1 MRRDEQT
8 LALLALLVLSLLSLL
23 ALVRDITRSALWV
36 FRAWGR
42 LHRLHRR
49 VSMARAVVSKQ
60 TERRDLTTLPSL
72 VDGEEGGWVEL
83 RRLSYGEKL
92 NKDAEAM
99 KMRFAMGGNSA
110 QNMDAELSLINEFVT
125 YREFAK

>member
-1 MRRDEQT
+1 
-8 LALLALLVLSLLSLL
+8 
-23 ALVRDITRSALWV
+23 
-36 FRAWGR
+36 
-42 LHRLHRR
+42 
-49 VSMARAVVSKQ
+49 
-60 TERRDLTTLPSL
+60 

-125 YREFAK
+125 YREFAKCIMAHNLTDDNDKPLNFTNPEDVKKLDPRVGDEISTLIGELNDFEKATKLADRDSTGK